1 LIIIPHPAPLSQ
13 SSYSAVE
20 LMPDNDT
27 VLMLDQRRLPNDV
40 IYEHLGTVAEV
51 ERGIV
56 EMHVRG
62 APAIGIA
69 AAYGMVLAARA
80 AGSLRELR
88 LRGEQLSAA
97 RPTAVNLRWAVE
109 QMLAYAE
116 QNWVESASERVLCL
130 AEKARA
136 LHAAD
141 VAANRRMGR
150 FGAENVPEEA
160 VIMTLCNAGALAT
173 GGYGTALGVVRAAR
187 ELGKKVR
194 VLACET
200 RPWLQGARL
209 TAWELYQDGIPVEII
224 PDNAAASILGRG
236 EVSLC
241 VVGADRI
248 ARNGD
253 VANKIGTY
261 ALSIAARWHNVPFYV
276 AAPLSTVDLQTESG
290 SDIKIEQRSSDEVTR
305 IGAER
310 VAPAGVSARNP
321 AFDVTPAANVSAL
334 LTEAGVARPVNLANL
349 EELTTRS
356 SGA

>member
-1 LIIIPHPAPLSQ
+1 
-13 SSYSAVE
+13 
-20 LMPDNDT
+20 MPDNDA

-40 IYEHLGTVAEV
+40 IYEHLGTVDAV

-56 EMHVRG
+56 EMRVRG

-69 AAYGMVLAARA
+69 AAYGVVLAARA
-80 AGSLRELR
+80 AGSLRDLR
-88 LRGEQLSAA
+88 LRAERLSAA

-109 QMLAYAE
+109 QMLAHAE

-130 AEKARA
+130 AEKART

-141 VAANRRMGR
+141 VAGNRRMGHL
-150 FGAENVPEEA
+150 GAENVPEEA

-209 TAWELYQDGIPVEII
+209 TAWELHQDGIPVEII
-224 PDNAAASILGRG
+224 PDNAAASILERG

-241 VVGADRI
+241 VVGADRV

-261 ALSIAARWHNVPFYV
+261 ALSIAAHWHRVPFYV
-276 AAPLSTVDLQTESG
+276 AAPLSTIDFQTESG
-290 SDIKIEQRSSDEVTR
+290 LDIKIEQRSSDEVTR

-310 VAPAGVSARNP
+310 VAPVGVTARNP
-321 AFDVTPAANVSAL
+321 AFDVTPAANISAL
-334 LTEAGVARPVNLANL
+334 ITEAGVARPLNAANLAGLASRN
-349 EELTTRS
+349 S
-356 SGA
+356 KV

>member
-1 LIIIPHPAPLSQ
+1 
-13 SSYSAVE
+13 
-20 LMPDNDT
+20 MPDNDA

-40 IYEHLGTVAEV
+40 IYEHLSTVDAV

-56 EMHVRG
+56 EMRVRG

-69 AAYGMVLAARA
+69 AAYGVVLAARA
-80 AGSLRELR
+80 AGSLRDLR
-88 LRGEQLSAA
+88 LRAERLSAA

-109 QMLAYAE
+109 QMLAHAE

-136 LHAAD
+136 LHAED
-141 VAANRRMGR
+141 VAGNRRMGH

-209 TAWELYQDGIPVEII
+209 TAWELHQDGIPVEII
-224 PDNAAASILGRG
+224 PDNAAASILRSG

-241 VVGADRI
+241 VVGADRV

-261 ALSIAARWHNVPFYV
+261 ALSIAAHWHKVPFYV

-310 VAPAGVSARNP
+310 VAPVGVSARNP
-321 AFDVTPAANVSAL
+321 AFDVTPAANVLAL
-334 LTEAGVARPVNLANL
+334 FTEAGVARPLNAANLA
-349 EELTTRS
+349 ELASRNS
-356 SGA
+356 RV

>member
-1 LIIIPHPAPLSQ
+1 
-13 SSYSAVE
+13 
-20 LMPDNDT
+20 MPDNDA

-40 IYEHLGTVAEV
+40 IYEHLSTVDAV

-56 EMHVRG
+56 EMRVRG

-69 AAYGMVLAARA
+69 AAYGVVLAARA
-80 AGSLRELR
+80 ADSFRDLR
-88 LRGEQLSAA
+88 LRAERLSAA

-109 QMLAYAE
+109 QMLAHAE
-116 QNWVESASERVLCL
+116 QNWVESATERVLCL

-141 VAANRRMGR
+141 VAGNRRMGH

-209 TAWELYQDGIPVEII
+209 TAWELHQDGIPVEII
-224 PDNAAASILGRG
+224 PDNAAASILGSG

-241 VVGADRI
+241 VVGADRV
-248 ARNGD
+248 AGNGD

-261 ALSIAARWHNVPFYV
+261 ALSIAAHWHKVPFYV
-276 AAPLSTVDLQTESG
+276 AAPLSTVDFQTESG

-305 IGAER
+305 IGTER
-310 VAPAGVSARNP
+310 VAPVGVSARNP
-321 AFDVTPAANVSAL
+321 AFDVTPAANISAL
-334 LTEAGVARPVNLANL
+334 FTEAGVARPLNKANLAEIASWN
-349 EELTTRS
+349 
-356 SGA
+356 SGV